1 TLNDPLPAG
10 LGTDIN
16 WQIDTSTGNP
26 SAFIITGAVGSQ
38 VLTLNPSSGIALAAG
53 ASLTVHI
60 TGLTSIADVAST
72 VTPTPPLPGPLPG
85 AALNADGSLADSRG
99 TQNVTSESQSR
110 PEFTV
115 TDLNF
120 SVQTGYVILL

>member
-1 TLNDPLPAG
+1 
-10 LGTDIN
+10 
-16 WQIDTSTGNP
+16 DTSTGDP

-38 VLTLNPSSGIALAAG
+38 ILTLNHFSSIDLAAA
-53 ASLTVHI
+53 ASLTVHV
-60 TGLTSIADVAST
+60 TCLTSLADVAST

-85 AALNADGSLADSRG
+85 AAVNADGSLADDRG
-99 TQNVTSESQSR
+99 TQNVTPEAQSR

-120 SVQTGYVILL
+120 TVQTGYVILLDHTIDPNIP